1 MEGTIIA
8 PDLILRANPIFSEPE
23 KLCSC
28 LWEVGVERIS
38 RGLVLGVPSSL
49 WQDRGTGGYNHC
61 GILGQKTRD
70 VLDRILAEFLELLLL
85 LLIIQGMTAS
95 STRKSHFL

>member
-23 KLCSC
+23 KLWSC

-38 RGLVLGVPSSL
+38 RELVLGVPSSL
-49 WQDRGTGGYNHC
+49 WQDRGTSGYNHC
-61 GILGQKTRD
+61 GTSGQKTRD
-70 VLDRILAEFLELLLL
+70 VLDGIWAEFLELLL